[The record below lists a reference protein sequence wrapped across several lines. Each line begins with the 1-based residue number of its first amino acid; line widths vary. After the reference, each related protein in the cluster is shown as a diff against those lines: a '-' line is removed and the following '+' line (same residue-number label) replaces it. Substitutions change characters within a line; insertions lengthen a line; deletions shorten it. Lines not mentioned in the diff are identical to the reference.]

1 MYFLP
6 HERRIQ
12 SFCRRRQRRRPH
24 TPPTPPHGSLNATN
38 AATIDKMH
46 QACVA
51 SALGIECMSWAL
63 ESTDRTGTP
72 RCEMMNLYMNVP
84 PASVQVQ
91 CTVDVYATPT
101 IISSATKQVRTSVL
115 RLYFPTDFEIRRY
128 SYALVTTKI
137 VQARHAATLSIFI

>member
-38 AATIDKMH
+38 TATTDNKMH
-46 QACVA
+46 QAACVA

-91 CTVDVYATPT
+91 CTVDV
-101 IISSATKQVRTSVL
+101 
-115 RLYFPTDFEIRRY
+115 
-128 SYALVTTKI
+128 
-137 VQARHAATLSIFI
+137 